1 MCRFWEV
8 SCKVGE
14 VVSQASDN
22 IISQWAASIMEGV
35 SNTLIKVGTLWVGVG
50 TPTVEG
56 SDTAVF
62 FVHSHTVW
70 LVVAVAIGSIIVAG
84 VQLAWTKR
92 ADPARDLLRSMFTLV
107 LTSTVSVGAAQL
119 LITASDDF
127 STWILSE
134 AAVGDDGQFA
144 TKILSVAT
152 LNPSAIG
159 MIVIIVAGLFGLL
172 ANLVQIGLMFVR
184 SAMLI
189 LLVGIIPLAGAAT
202 NTKWGAA
209 WLSKTLGW
217 FIAFLMFKPAA
228 SIVYAVAIKLVQGDS
243 WSFTDDNLTSF
254 VLGIVM
260 MVLAVFSLPALMAF
274 MVPATSAIAS
284 GGGSGATLAGAALAT
299 GAAPAMRNVGGGGD
313 SSPTGGGS
321 AAGSGASGGGAPSG
335 SDASSGAAGAPP
347 ASAGTSGAS
356 SGASGRAAAGAGGS
370 AATAASGGAAAGGA
384 TAAGAAGGPVGLAA
398 GAAVDAASKG
408 VQAVKGATQS
418 AVADSS
424 GTPSGAAPGA
434 GASTPQMPPPSSP
447 SGSGSAVEH
456 APSKFDGD
464 SGASGSGEVS
474 R

>member
-1 MCRFWEV
+1 MCHFWEV

-14 VVSQASDN
+14 VVSEASDN

-56 SDTAVF
+56 GDTAVS
-62 FVHSHTVW
+62 FVQSHTVW
-70 LVVAVAIGSIIVAG
+70 LVVAVAIGSIVVAG

-92 ADPARDLLRSMFTLV
+92 GEPARDLLRSMFTLV
-107 LTSTVSVGAAQL
+107 LTSTVSVSAAQL

-189 LLVGIIPLAGAAT
+189 LLVGMIPLAGAAT

-209 WLSKTLGW
+209 WLSKTVGW

-243 WSFTDDNLTSF
+243 WSFSDDNLTSF

-284 GGGSGATLAGAALAT
+284 GGGSGATVAGAALAT
-299 GAAPAMRNVGGGGD
+299 GAAPAMRSVGGGGGSAPSGG
-313 SSPTGGGS
+313 SSGGGG
-321 AAGSGASGGGAPSG
+321 AASGGPSG
-335 SDASSGAAGAPP
+335 SDASS
-347 ASAGTSGAS
+347 
-356 SGASGRAAAGAGGS
+356 AAAGVPPAAGSSGGS
-370 AATAASGGAAAGGA
+370 AGASGGAAAGGVA
-384 TAAGAAGGPVGLAA
+384 AGASGGAAAGSASAAGAAGGPVGLAA

-408 VQAVKGATQS
+408 VQAVQGATQS
-418 AVADSS
+418 AVANSA

-434 GASTPQMPPPSSP
+434 GASTPQMPPPSAP

>member
-1 MCRFWEV
+1 MCQFWEV

-14 VVSQASDN
+14 VVAEASDN

-56 SDTAVF
+56 SDTAVS

-70 LVVAVAIGSIIVAG
+70 LVVAVAIGSIVVAG

-92 ADPARDLLRSMFTLV
+92 GEPARDLLRSMFTLV
-107 LTSTVSVGAAQL
+107 LTSTVSVSAAQL

-209 WLSKTLGW
+209 WLYKTLGW

-284 GGGSGATLAGAALAT
+284 GGGSGATAAGAVMAS
-299 GAAPAMRNVGGGGD
+299 GAAPVVRNLGTG
-313 SSPTGGGS
+313 SSS
-321 AAGSGASGGGAPSG
+321 GSGGAGGTQGGGAPSG
-335 SDASSGAAGAPP
+335 SDASSGAAGTSP
-347 ASAGTSGAS
+347 AAGRS
-356 SGASGRAAAGAGGS
+356 SGSAGAGG
-370 AATAASGGAAAGGA
+370 ATAAGGASGGAAAGASSGA
-384 TAAGAAGGPVGLAA
+384 AAGGASAAGAAGGPVGMAA
-398 GAAVDAASKG
+398 GAAIDAASKG

-424 GTPSGAAPGA
+424 GTPSGAAPGV
-434 GASTPQMPPPSSP
+434 GASTPQMPPPSAP
-447 SGSGSAVEH
+447 SGSGGAVEH

>member
-1 MCRFWEV
+1 MCQFWEV

-14 VVSQASDN
+14 VVSEASDN
-22 IISQWAASIMEGV
+22 IISQWAASIMEGL
-35 SNTLIKVGTLWVGVG
+35 SNTLIKVGTLWVGAG

-56 SDTAVF
+56 GDTAVA
-62 FVHSHTVW
+62 FVQSHTLW

-84 VQLAWTKR
+84 VQLAWMKR
-92 ADPARDLLRSMFTLV
+92 GEPARDLLRSMFTLV
-107 LTSTVSVGAAQL
+107 ITSTVSVSAAQL
-119 LITASDDF
+119 VITASDDF
-127 STWILSE
+127 SEWILSE
-134 AAVGDDGQFA
+134 ASVGDDGQFA
-144 TKILSVAT
+144 TKILAVAT
-152 LNPSAIG
+152 LNPTSIG
-159 MIVIIVAGLFGLL
+159 MIVIIVAGVFGLL

-209 WLSKTLGW
+209 WLSKTIGW

-260 MVLAVFSLPALMAF
+260 MVLAVVSLPALMAF

-284 GGGSGATLAGAALAT
+284 GGGSGATVAGAALAT
-299 GAAPAMRNVGGGGD
+299 GAAPAMRSVGGGGGSAPSGG
-313 SSPTGGGS
+313 SSSGGS
-321 AAGSGASGGGAPSG
+321 AASGGPSG
-335 SDASSGAAGAPP
+335 SDASSGAAGASH
-347 ASAGTSGAS
+347 ASAGSPGA
-356 SGASGRAAAGAGGS
+356 GAGAGAGGGATGG
-370 AATAASGGAAAGGA
+370 AAAGASGGAAAGGA
-384 TAAGAAGGPVGLAA
+384 SAAGAAGGPVGMAA
-398 GAAVDAASKG
+398 GAAVDATSKG

-418 AVADSS
+418 AVANSA
-424 GTPSGAAPGA
+424 GTPSGAATSA
-434 GASTPQMPPPSSP
+434 GANTPQMPPPASP

-456 APSKFDGD
+456 APSKFDD
-464 SGASGSGEVS
+464 TTGASGSEEAA

>member
-1 MCRFWEV
+1 MCQFWEV

-14 VVSQASDN
+14 VVSEASDN
-22 IISQWAASIMEGV
+22 VISQWAASIMEGL

-56 SDTAVF
+56 GDTAVA
-62 FVHSHTVW
+62 FVQSHTLW
-70 LVVAVAIGSIIVAG
+70 LVLAVAIASIVVAG
-84 VQLAWTKR
+84 VQLAWMKR
-92 ADPARDLLRSMFTLV
+92 GEPARDLLRSMFTLV
-107 LTSTVSVGAAQL
+107 ITSTIGVSVAQL

-127 STWILSE
+127 SKWILSE
-134 AAVGDDGQFA
+134 ASVGDDGQFA

-152 LNPSAIG
+152 LNPTSIG
-159 MIVIIVAGLFGLL
+159 MIVIIVAGVFGLL

-209 WLSKTLGW
+209 WLSKTIGW
-217 FIAFLMFKPAA
+217 FTAVLLFKPAA
-228 SIVYAVAIKLVQGDS
+228 SIVYAVAVKLVQGDS
-243 WSFTDDNLTSF
+243 WSFQDDNLTSF

-260 MVLAVFSLPALMAF
+260 MVLAVVSLPALMAF

-284 GGGSGATLAGAALAT
+284 GGGSGATVAGAALAT
-299 GAAPAMRNVGGGGD
+299 GAAPAVRSVGGGGG
-313 SSPTGGGS
+313 SAPSGGS
-321 AAGSGASGGGAPSG
+321 SSGGGAASGGPSG
-335 SDASSGAAGAPP
+335 SDASSGAAGASH
-347 ASAGTSGAS
+347 ASAGS
-356 SGASGRAAAGAGGS
+356 SGAGAGAGAGSGATGGAAAG
-370 AATAASGGAAAGGA
+370 ASGGAAAGGA
-384 TAAGAAGGPVGLAA
+384 SAAGAAGAAGGPVGMAA

-418 AVADSS
+418 AVADST
-424 GTPSGAAPGA
+424 GAPSGAATSA
-434 GASTPQMPPPSSP
+434 GANTPQMPPPASP

-456 APSKFDGD
+456 APSKFDD
-464 SGASGSGEVS
+464 TTGASGSGEAS

>member
-1 MCRFWEV
+1 MCQFWEV

-14 VVSQASDN
+14 VVSEASDN
-22 IISQWAASIMEGV
+22 IISQWAASIMEGL
-35 SNTLIKVGTLWVGVG
+35 SNTLIKVGTLWVGAG

-56 SDTAVF
+56 GDTAVA
-62 FVHSHTVW
+62 FVQSHTLW
-70 LVVAVAIGSIIVAG
+70 LVLAVAIASIIVAG
-84 VQLAWTKR
+84 VQLAWMKR
-92 ADPARDLLRSMFTLV
+92 GEPARDLLRSMFTLV
-107 LTSTVSVGAAQL
+107 ITSTIGVSVAQL

-127 STWILSE
+127 SKWILSE

-159 MIVIIVAGLFGLL
+159 MIVIIVAGVFGLL

-209 WLSKTLGW
+209 WLYKTLGW
-217 FIAFLMFKPAA
+217 FIAFLMFKPVA

-335 SDASSGAAGAPP
+335 SDASSGAAGASH
-347 ASAGTSGAS
+347 ASAGS
-356 SGASGRAAAGAGGS
+356 SGASAGASGGAAAS
-370 AATAASGGAAAGGA
+370 ASGGAAAGGA

-418 AVADSS
+418 AVADSA
-424 GTPSGAAPGA
+424 GTPSGAAPGV
-434 GASTPQMPPPSSP
+434 GVSTPQMPPPSAP

>member
-1 MCRFWEV
+1 MCHFWEV

-56 SDTAVF
+56 SDTAVS
-62 FVHSHTVW
+62 FVQSHTVW

-92 ADPARDLLRSMFTLV
+92 GEPARDLLRSMFTLV
-107 LTSTVSVGAAQL
+107 LTSTVSVSAAQL

-134 AAVGDDGQFA
+134 ASVGDDGQFA

-189 LLVGIIPLAGAAT
+189 LLVGMIPLAGAAT

-243 WSFTDDNLTSF
+243 WSFSDDNLTSF

-274 MVPATSAIAS
+274 MVPATGAIAS

-299 GAAPAMRNVGGGGD
+299 GAAPAIRNVGGGGD
-313 SSPTGGGS
+313 SSLPGGGS
-321 AAGSGASGGGAPSG
+321 SAGSGASGGGAPSG
-335 SDASSGAAGAPP
+335 SDASSGAAGTSP
-347 ASAGTSGAS
+347 AAGS
-356 SGASGRAAAGAGGS
+356 SGASAGASGGAAAS
-370 AATAASGGAAAGGA
+370 ASGGAAAGGA

-408 VQAVKGATQS
+408 VQAVQGATQS
-418 AVADSS
+418 AVADSA
-424 GTPSGAAPGA
+424 GTPSGAAPGV
-434 GASTPQMPPPSSP
+434 GASTPQMPPPSAP
-447 SGSGSAVEH
+447 SGSGGAVEH

>member
-1 MCRFWEV
+1 MCHFWEV

-56 SDTAVF
+56 SDTAVS

-70 LVVAVAIGSIIVAG
+70 LVVAVAIGSIVVAG
-84 VQLAWTKR
+84 VQLAWVKR
-92 ADPARDLLRSMFTLV
+92 GEPARDLLRSMFTLV
-107 LTSTVSVGAAQL
+107 VTSTVSVSAAQL

-127 STWILSE
+127 SKWILSE
-134 AAVGDDGQFA
+134 ASVGDDGQFA

-189 LLVGIIPLAGAAT
+189 LLVGMIPLAGAAT

-274 MVPATSAIAS
+274 MVPATGAIAS

-321 AAGSGASGGGAPSG
+321 SAGSGASGGGAPSG
-335 SDASSGAAGAPP
+335 SDASSGAAGTSPAAGISG
-347 ASAGTSGAS
+347 ASAG
-356 SGASGRAAAGAGGS
+356 ASG
-370 AATAASGGAAAGGA
+370 GGAAAGGA

-398 GAAVDAASKG
+398 GAAIDAASKG
-408 VQAVKGATQS
+408 VQAVQGATQS
-418 AVADSS
+418 AVADSA
-424 GTPSGAAPGA
+424 GTPSGAAPGV
-434 GASTPQMPPPSSP
+434 GAATPQMPPPSAP

-456 APSKFDGD
+456 APSKLDGG